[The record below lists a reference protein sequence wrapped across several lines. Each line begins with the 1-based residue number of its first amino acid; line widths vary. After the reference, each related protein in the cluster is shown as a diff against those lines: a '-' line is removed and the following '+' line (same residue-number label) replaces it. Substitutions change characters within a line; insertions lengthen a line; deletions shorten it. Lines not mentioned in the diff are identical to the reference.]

1 MPPRPTPSISRQVKG
16 LPRYYMDCGWYRH
29 PRFAGLGPDALFL
42 FEAAVGYC
50 TEHATDGVMPGHHED
65 LAAALGLRASHVKKA
80 IGPLLERGALTAAS
94 DGTIAIRNWAEHN
107 PTSAEVE
114 EFNRSKA
121 KSGALGNHKRWHES
135 RGVVDPEC
143 EFCDSHEGSH
153 QGSQVRSE
161 RAESEQ
167 DSGENPVRTS
177 ENASNS
183 DPVDGGNRIGH
194 SGADLEGS
202 STVASGSVS
211 QVRSVRDRKC
221 DRETSHEGSHG
232 MGWDGNTSSSPPPS
246 PIANRPDQVNP
257 EEDQPPN
264 PERTA
269 TLAIEHMARCD
280 LRQAQAG
287 GTPIRQPDR
296 WLAKATETRR
306 AAHHEQLLAA
316 ATDRPTAGPVTLA
329 EEIDPACG
337 PDDGGLARAKAEA
350 ALSVQAAAVAEARR
364 AENTAW
370 REQADAIL
378 EQLDGDQRTWL
389 DGLATETNPTLRR
402 MELRRLATEHFAPQ
416 ETAAP

>member
-29 PRFAGLGPDALFL
+29 PRFAGLAPDALFL

-50 TEHATDGVMPGHHED
+50 TEHATDGIMPGHHED

-80 IGPLLERGALTAAS
+80 LGALLERGALVPG

-143 EFCDSHEGSH
+143 EFCDSQEGSH

-161 RAESEQ
+161 LAESEQ
-167 DSGENPVRTS
+167 DPGENPMRTS

-183 DPVDGGNRIGH
+183 DRLDRRSRPNG
-194 SGADLEGS
+194 SGPGSDGS
-202 STVASGSVS
+202 SPVTSESVS

-232 MGWDGNTSSSPPPS
+232 MGWDGSSSSSPPPS
-246 PIANRPDQVNP
+246 PIADRPDQGNP
-257 EEDQPPN
+257 EEDQPRT

-280 LRQAQAG
+280 LRTAEAA

-296 WLAKATETRR
+296 WLTKATETRR
-306 AAHHEQLLAA
+306 AAHHDDLVHA
-316 ATDRPTAGPVTLA
+316 ATERPAADPVTLA

-350 ALSVQAAAVAEARR
+350 AKSARAAEDQAARR
-364 AENTAW
+364 AENAAW

-378 EQLDGDQRTWL
+378 EGLDTDDFTALADQAR
-389 DGLATETNPTLRR
+389 ETNPTLLRHE
-402 MELRRLATEHFAPQ
+402 MRRLAMEHHAPQ